1 MCQVKKKDRLLNCQP
16 ETWSRLHSRSNAAI
30 TRPVTLVRPAETGLS
45 TRSTDHK
52 RATRTT
58 FTRTILLNLLT
69 KLFLGS
75 NLSQLYHT
83 LYLLTVLALAKSLR
97 LILEISATYRLICYL
112 LANI

>member
-1 MCQVKKKDRLLNCQP
+1 MRQAKKKLLNRHP
-16 ETWSRLHSRSNAAI
+16 EAWSWSHSRSNAAI

-45 TRSTDHK
+45 RRPTEHK

-83 LYLLTVLALAKSLR
+83 LYLLTVLALGKSL
-97 LILEISATYRLICYL
+97 
-112 LANI
+112 

>member
-1 MCQVKKKDRLLNCQP
+1 MCQVKKKDKLLNCQP
-16 ETWSRLHSRSNAAI
+16 QTWSRSHLRSNAAI
-30 TRPVTLVRPAETGLS
+30 TRPVTLVRLAETGLS
-45 TRSTDHK
+45 TRSTEHE

-83 LYLLTVLALAKSLR
+83 LYSLTVLALAKSLR